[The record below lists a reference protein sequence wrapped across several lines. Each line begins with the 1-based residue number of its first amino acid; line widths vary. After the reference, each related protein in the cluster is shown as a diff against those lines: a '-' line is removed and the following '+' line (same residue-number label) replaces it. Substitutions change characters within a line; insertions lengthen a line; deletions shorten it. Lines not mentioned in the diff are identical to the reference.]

1 MTTYRV
7 IDVEHDGGGAITNLV
22 VKTDTGKNLKDKTT
36 MSKKTVLG
44 LITKYDAVFYKI
56 DLATGKTGCVRRDP
70 KNLITIGDKDLADN
84 LD

>member
-1 MTTYRV
+1 
-7 IDVEHDGGGAITNLV
+7 
-22 VKTDTGKNLKDKTT
+22 

>member
-1 MTTYRV
+1 
-7 IDVEHDGGGAITNLV
+7 VEHDDGGAITGFV

-36 MSKKTVLG
+36 MPKSTVLG

-56 DLATGKTGCVRRDP
+56 DLATGKTGRVRRDP